1 MVNQSS
7 KNTNSEKNITLDQ
20 IQIIPN
26 YQGITDLPIRKKKK
40 KKKANLILL
49 ILHQLPNLLVIKTML
64 KQKVPRAKLLH

>member
-1 MVNQSS
+1 MVNQGS

-26 YQGITDLPIRKKKK
+26 YQGIADLPRKK

-64 KQKVPRAKLLH
+64 KQKVP